1 MNAWYKFILNVL
13 FSKKSENKDWE
24 MTDEEEDILANYIEL
39 DSLMRSFIMQRK
51 LSPAAKL
58 AGPVFSIKISI
69 AYRFCQ
75 VDGSNVFAV
84 VQIGNGTCYF

>member
-39 DSLMRSFIMQRK
+39 DSLMQVIYHAKETEPGSSTSRPSLLYQDFYS
-51 LSPAAKL
+51 LSLLPGGWK
-58 AGPVFSIKISI
+58 
-69 AYRFCQ
+69 
-75 VDGSNVFAV
+75 
-84 VQIGNGTCYF
+84 

>member
-1 MNAWYKFILNVL
+1 MNTWYKFILNAL
-13 FSKKSENKDWE
+13 FSKKREDKDWE
-24 MTDEEEDILANYIEL
+24 TTDKEEDVLSNYIEL
-39 DSLMRSFIMQRK
+39 DSFIMQRK
-51 LSPAAKL
+51 LSRAAKL
-58 AGPVFSIKISI
+58 TGPVFSIKISI